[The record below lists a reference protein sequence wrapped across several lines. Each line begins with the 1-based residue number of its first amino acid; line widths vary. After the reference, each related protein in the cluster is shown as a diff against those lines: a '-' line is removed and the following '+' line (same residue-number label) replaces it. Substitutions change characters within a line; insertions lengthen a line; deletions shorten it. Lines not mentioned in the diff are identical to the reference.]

1 MDDVNMLVNE
11 LENTVYNAKKTMF
24 GNGNEILLNRAQIL
38 GLISEI
44 KRSMPSEIDEA
55 RIIKQ
60 KANSILAEAEAQ
72 AHNIVKNAE
81 STRDLMLAED
91 TIIAEATEYAN
102 KIKAD
107 ALDFKDNVE
116 YDVKLKIDN
125 LLSDTELSLSDAL
138 TLVRNNRASLRNHMK
153 KD

>member
-1 MDDVNMLVNE
+1 
-11 LENTVYNAKKTMF
+11 
-24 GNGNEILLNRAQIL
+24 
-38 GLISEI
+38 
-44 KRSMPSEIDEA
+44 MPSEIDEA